1 MSMSSRRLR
10 ARLCS
15 SGKANVTLADRC
27 SVNSMIGPSNHYEA
41 DVLLSIIFSSIPANM
56 FVVSHSVDK
65 SEQRHCRIVV
75 HMSFE
80 TTIDM

>member
-1 MSMSSRRLR
+1 
-10 ARLCS
+10 
-15 SGKANVTLADRC
+15 
-27 SVNSMIGPSNHYEA
+27 MIGPSNHYEA

-80 TTIDM
+80 RTIDIECYMSFDIFKNLRNDLWFVLKEWTDLS